1 MSDMNFPIDMEWFG
15 GESFS
20 GLVVRFYDKW
30 DGEIIHPA
38 TGGTPWIHNKVGYR
52 DRFSWGPCDVKDCWK
67 PYKPIISNFLD
78 DSLFQI
84 DV

>member
-1 MSDMNFPIDMEWFG
+1 MSDMNFPIDMEWVG
-15 GESFS
+15 GVSFE
-20 GLVVRFYDKW
+20 GLVVRFYDEREA
-30 DGEIIHPA
+30 EIIHPA

-52 DRFSWGPCDVKDCWK
+52 DRFSWGHITDSTWR